1 MARFRRDNLAFEGGD
16 DAIRDRSAE
25 PRTKRAARWDLVLV
39 WYMRLLALLWI
50 AKGLSAWALILG
62 AGYPVPP
69 FEARLHR
76 PPGDDHLFR
85 GHRPVAAVGLWLGNV
100 WGGVMWLLADHEPP
114 HPVLLLPLGG
124 AEQHGLDRAS
134 SSPSSSPTSP
144 SRGSRPGRRA
154 DRVNL
159 KFIVKGSSG

>member
-25 PRTKRAARWDLVLV
+25 PRTKRAARWDLVLL

-69 FEARLHR
+69 FEARL
-76 PPGDDHLFR
+76 L
-85 GHRPVAAVGLWLGNV
+85 GHQATIIYFAVIDPIAARRPVARQRL
-100 WGGVMWLLADHEPP
+100 
-114 HPVLLLPLGG
+114 
-124 AEQHGLDRAS
+124 
-134 SSPSSSPTSP
+134 
-144 SRGSRPGRRA
+144 GRRDVA
-154 DRVNL
+154 ASR
-159 KFIVKGSSG
+159 S